1 MNLCGVSQIRFYK
14 DDDPRNVPFPKKESY
29 AKPFYLEKLGYI
41 RSFQVYAL
49 PGTRIWCNT
58 TLDIY
63 DPVNQIEV
71 NKPSSVGKADNFKHL
86 HGFDIGDSGVL
97 TIDAENTDLG
107 QLKFI
112 FVDLHSLENINTNQE
127 GYVII
132 NFLHEVEE

>member
-1 MNLCGVSQIRFYK
+1 M
-14 DDDPRNVPFPKKESY
+14 
-29 AKPFYLEKLGYI
+29 
-41 RSFQVYAL
+41 
-49 PGTRIWCNT
+49 
-58 TLDIY
+58 
-63 DPVNQIEV
+63 VNQIEV